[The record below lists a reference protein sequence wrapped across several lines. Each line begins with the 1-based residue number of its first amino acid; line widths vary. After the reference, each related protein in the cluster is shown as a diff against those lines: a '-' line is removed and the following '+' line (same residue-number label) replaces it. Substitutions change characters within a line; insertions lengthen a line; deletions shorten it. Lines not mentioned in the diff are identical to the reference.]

1 MTTTA
6 AKAIDLDI
14 SEASAPTPPAAP
26 PSPEATAPQQG
37 LPQLVRLRS
46 GGPVMTVAGVKDGA
60 VVCVWFAGDDMRSQA
75 LPPHML
81 VPVRE
86 PQS

>member
-1 MTTTA
+1 MTTTAA
-6 AKAIDLDI
+6 AKAIDLDM
-14 SEASAPTPPAAP
+14 SEASSETPPAASP
-26 PSPEATAPQQG
+26 PSPEAPQQT

-46 GGPVMTVAGVKDGA
+46 GGPVMTVAGLKDGA

-81 VPVRE
+81 VAVRE